1 MALIFPKTVFR
12 LRLQLAGQYRP
23 TKDPNVNL
31 CPSPLV
37 TVTGTTV
44 VTRRCCC
51 CCGCCCAAAALLLHM
66 LRTQVS
72 LRGKRTRIRLK
83 ETHQRRR
90 TADPVSLRTGG
101 TDSCGQLWTGHVHQL
116 IYVKTDRQVLLAKQ
130 IMIQLLLIFFCGSIS
145 DKNV

>member
-23 TKDPNVNL
+23 TMDPNVNL
-31 CPSPLV
+31 SPSPLV

-51 CCGCCCAAAALLLHM
+51 CCDAAALLLRM
-66 LRTQVS
+66 LRTQVF

-101 TDSCGQLWTGHVHQL
+101 RDSCGQLWTGHVHQL
-116 IYVKTDRQVLLAKQ
+116 IFVKSDRQVLLAKQ

-145 DKNV
+145 DNPNPG